1 MAHQLAQDLA
11 RNLRRLRAARGL
23 SLVALADRSGV
34 AKATLTK
41 LEAGRGNPTVETLY
55 AIADALG
62 APLSE
67 LLRTGVEAHGVD
79 VLRAADGPLVPGA
92 VEARLLDR
100 VHGPGLVE
108 LFALTV
114 GERPRHAGP
123 HPAGV
128 VETLVVV
135 AGRLQAGPED
145 APVDLGEGDRLR
157 FPGDRPHL
165 YAGLGGPARAVIAI
179 AYP

>member
-1 MAHQLAQDLA
+1 MAVEPSQDLA

-23 SLVALADRSGV
+23 SLVALATRSGV
-34 AKATLTK
+34 AKATLAK
-41 LEAGRGNPTVETLY
+41 AEAGRGNPTVETLY

-67 LLRTGVEAHGVD
+67 LLQTGGEAPGVE
-79 VLRAADGPLVPGA
+79 VLRAADSPVVPGA
-92 VEARLLDR
+92 VQARLLDR
-100 VHGPGLVE
+100 AFGRGLVE
-108 LFALTV
+108 LFALEV
-114 GERPRHAGP
+114 GERPREAGP

-135 AGRLQAGPED
+135 HGRLRAGPAE

-157 FPGDRPHL
+157 FPGDRPHV
-165 YAGLGGPARAVIAI
+165 YAGLGGPASAI
-179 AYP
+179 VAILFP